1 MLAEIHSPKLFLP
14 ESLYTTHPSH
24 LHIDI
29 MKRAQVLTVVPIT
42 VMTMSLATVFS
53 RERAMAL
60 AWLRCS
66 CQC

>member
-29 MKRAQVLTVVPIT
+29 MKRAQVKNVHVVAKIIYST
-42 VMTMSLATVFS
+42 SNKNIS
-53 RERAMAL
+53 
-60 AWLRCS
+60 
-66 CQC
+66 